1 MKEDQQTATSAIEKP
16 AESSSGRGG
25 LKIACVVL
33 AIMTLGLGTY
43 LILDKT
49 VLKQDSD
56 NGTKKC
62 VTTSNEKTSTE
73 NIGFVYDTSPI
84 GTYVDYGKYIVTKD
98 GNLYFEPNSEISW
111 SESESTEKTSYLV
124 NDETGTK
131 GKFTFEQDDIGYE
144 VSGALDAPITIDGY
158 KLNVSNVQSVMEVG
172 HGQQKVGI
180 LLAIIDKDGNLSIL
194 KTKDEFGE
202 NVELVLEK
210 NVEKNVA
217 SVGTAYAWSYRYA
230 VVYFRDGGSKKL
242 DDKVFE

>member
-1 MKEDQQTATSAIEKP
+1 MGKEQQTVTSAVEKP
-16 AESSSGRGG
+16 TESPSGCGG

-49 VLKQDSD
+49 VLKQSSD

-62 VTTSNEKTSTE
+62 VTTSNEKTATE

-111 SESESTEKTSYLV
+111 SESTEKTSYLV

-194 KTKDEFGE
+194 KTKGGFGE

-217 SVGTAYAWSYRYA
+217 SVETAYAWSYRYA

>member
-1 MKEDQQTATSAIEKP
+1 MGKEQQTVTSTIEKP
-16 AESSSGRGG
+16 TEGSSGCGG
-25 LKIACVVL
+25 LKIACVAL

-43 LILDKT
+43 LILDKI
-49 VLKQDSD
+49 VLTHDSD

-62 VTTSNEKTSTE
+62 VTTSNEKTATE
-73 NIGFVYDTSPI
+73 NIGFVYD
-84 GTYVDYGKYIVTKD
+84 KD
-98 GNLYFEPNSEISW
+98 GSLYFEPNSEISR
-111 SESESTEKTSYLV
+111 SESTEKTSYLV

-144 VSGALDAPITIDGY
+144 VNGALDTPVTIDGY

-172 HGQQKVGI
+172 HGQQKVGV

-194 KTKDEFGE
+194 KTKDGFGE

>member
-1 MKEDQQTATSAIEKP
+1 MGKEQQTVTSAIEKSV
-16 AESSSGRGG
+16 ESSSGCGG
-25 LKIACVVL
+25 LKIACVAL

-49 VLKQDSD
+49 VLARDSD
-56 NGTKKC
+56 NGTNKC
-62 VTTSNEKTSTE
+62 VTTSNEKAATE

-84 GTYVDYGKYIVTKD
+84 GTYIDYGKYIVTKD
-98 GNLYFEPNSEISW
+98 GSLYFEPNSEISW
-111 SESESTEKTSYLV
+111 SEESTIKTSYLV

-144 VSGALDAPITIDGY
+144 VSGALDTPVTIDGY
-158 KLNVSNVQSVMEVG
+158 KLNVSNVQSVIEIG

-194 KTKDEFGE
+194 KTKDGFGE

>member
-1 MKEDQQTATSAIEKP
+1 MKEEQQTATSAIEKP
-16 AESSSGRGG
+16 AESSSGCGG
-25 LKIACVVL
+25 LKIACVAL

-62 VTTSNEKTSTE
+62 VTTSNEKTATE

-111 SESESTEKTSYLV
+111 SESESAEKTSYLV

-144 VSGALDAPITIDGY
+144 VSGALDTPITIDGY

-194 KTKDEFGE
+194 KTKDGFGE

-242 DDKVFE
+242 DDKLFE